1 VVVTGMVFRGV
12 YRGCGFCHVYADVIG
27 AMACPTVPT

>member
-1 VVVTGMVFRGV
+1 VVVTSRYSEVFIV
-12 YRGCGFCHVYADVIG
+12 AVVPVYADVIG